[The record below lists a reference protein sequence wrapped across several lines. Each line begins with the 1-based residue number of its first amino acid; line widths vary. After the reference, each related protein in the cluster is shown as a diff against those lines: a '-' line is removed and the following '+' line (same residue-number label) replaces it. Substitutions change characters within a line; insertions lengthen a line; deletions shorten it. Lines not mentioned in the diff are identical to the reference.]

1 MIMPALTTPLLVQL
15 PLLTAITAM
24 FVIASGCSTN
34 SNNKSGKPTIS
45 NSEPSS
51 DPSVTTDSTIA
62 TRPVGDVP
70 EDWTDTPA
78 NQIPPDLSSEP
89 LVADTYCA
97 QDKEFIYGNAT
108 GCLFSVE
115 SFDNGKTQT
124 LKCEN
129 YKTYLNGKM
138 ITGLKMGNLE
148 LKCR

>member
-1 MIMPALTTPLLVQL
+1 MIMPSLNTPLLVQL

-24 FVIASGCSTN
+24 FFIASGCSTN
-34 SNNKSGKPTIS
+34 SNNKSDKPITP
-45 NSEPSS
+45 NSEQSS
-51 DPSVTTDSTIA
+51 DPSVTTDSTTA
-62 TRPVGDVP
+62 TWPVGEVP

-78 NQIPPDLSSEP
+78 NQIPPDLSSESSIG
-89 LVADTYCA
+89 DTYCA
-97 QDKEFIYGNAT
+97 QDNEYIYGNAT

-129 YKTYLNGKM
+129 YKAYLNGKV
-138 ITGLKMGNLE
+138 ITGLKMGNLR

>member
-148 LKCR
+148 LNCR

>member
-138 ITGLKMGNLE
+138 ITGLKMGDLR